1 VYLIFY
7 LLSLP
12 MTTKVKPIQKSLGH
26 FAFSQKVNEYQLF
39 DSARATEIKSKV
51 RLHANGD
58 WGQIDPQDAKANNL
72 AVEEH
77 DGGRIHSVYTLSD
90 GTKIWIITSGY
101 GTPKSAMDLNTY
113 SEMDYTNT
121 VVLFPEEY

>member
-1 VYLIFY
+1 
-7 LLSLP
+7 

-72 AVEEH
+72 TVQEH

-101 GTPKSAMDLNTY
+101 GTPKSVMDLNTY

-121 VVLFPEEY
+121 VILFPEEY